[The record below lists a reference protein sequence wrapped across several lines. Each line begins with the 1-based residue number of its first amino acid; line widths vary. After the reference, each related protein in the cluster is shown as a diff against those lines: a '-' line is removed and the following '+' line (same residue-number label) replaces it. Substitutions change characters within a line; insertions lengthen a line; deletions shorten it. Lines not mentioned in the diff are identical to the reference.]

1 MMKCPMCKKELKT
14 TRVRCDGCAIVM
26 EGMFS
31 LPRLA
36 RLSTEH
42 QQLAESFLISGGN
55 FKELAV
61 LLDNSYPT
69 LRKRIDD
76 LITEL
81 QTLRTQDKKQADEIL
96 AGIEAGHIKPEEGIR
111 QIKEMNGEL

>member
-1 MMKCPMCKKELKT
+1 MKECPVCKKELKT
-14 TRVRCDGCAIVM
+14 TRVQCTECAVVM
-26 EGMFS
+26 EGKFS

-69 LRKRIDD
+69 LRKRIDN
-76 LITEL
+76 LITAL
-81 QTLRTQDKKQADEIL
+81 QALRSKDIKQADEIL
-96 AGIEAGHIKPEEGIR
+96 AEIEAGHIKPEEGIR

>member
-1 MMKCPMCKKELKT
+1 MKECPVCKKELKT
-14 TRVRCDGCAIVM
+14 TRVQCTECAVVM
-26 EGMFS
+26 EGEFS

-55 FKELAV
+55 FKELAI

-76 LITEL
+76 LITAL
-81 QTLRTQDKKQADEIL
+81 QALRSQDVKQADEIL
-96 AGIEAGHIKPEEGIR
+96 AGIEDGHIKPEEGIR
-111 QIKEMNGEL
+111 RITEMNREL

>member
-1 MMKCPMCKKELKT
+1 MKECPVCKKELKT
-14 TRVRCDGCAIVM
+14 TRVQCTECAVVM
-26 EGMFS
+26 EGEFS

-42 QQLAESFLISGGN
+42 QQLAEAFLISGGN
-55 FKELAV
+55 FKELAI

-76 LITEL
+76 LITAL
-81 QTLRTQDKKQADEIL
+81 QALRSQDVKQADEIL

-111 QIKEMNGEL
+111 RIKEMNGEL